1 MQKLFGKTNYL
12 VKLCPLDAFGLNILS
27 FFFFFFWGRKRKK
40 KKEKSFDEYS
50 DNRNFREKLV
60 AHM

>member
-27 FFFFFFWGRKRKK
+27 FFFSFFEEEKEKRKK
-40 KKEKSFDEYS
+40 KSHLTNILITETLEK
-50 DNRNFREKLV
+50 N
-60 AHM
+60 